1 MKGNFS
7 RGNVEI
13 SKLNMRQPYNRDI
26 KETRSRK
33 MAENY
38 KNYLVK
44 PIDISL
50 RQDNKYYVIDGQHRV
65 TMLNFLNIE
74 SVDATIHLNL
84 TYEEEALM
92 FVELNANS
100 KNVSA
105 GQKFIGLLEGRNPE
119 ALDIINILSQFNFC
133 ISIEKVKSLKEDNF
147 GKIECVDTIQKLY
160 NKLERDMFIRILDV
174 ISKTW
179 GGHYHS
185 LKRNILMGVAL
196 FIKEYG
202 YEISNKDIVVK
213 WKNHPAIDIIRDAR
227 STWGMTDNNSFKPY
241 AKELLR
247 IYNSGKTEKNRLP
260 DRLDL
265 TVLDKKSK
273 RISNENQN
281 ESGFEVYS
289 PMSAKSKDSNTIHFN

>member
-1 MKGNFS
+1 VKGNFS
-7 RGNVEI
+7 RGKVEI

-26 KETRSRK
+26 KESRCRK
-33 MAENY
+33 MADNY
-38 KNYLVK
+38 KNYLVR

-50 RQDNKYYVIDGQHRV
+50 RQDGKYYVIDGQHRV
-65 TMLNFLNIE
+65 TTLDFLDIP
-74 SVDATIHLNL
+74 SIDATIHLDL

-92 FVELNANS
+92 FVELNATS

-105 GQKFIGLLEGRNPE
+105 GQKFIGLIEGKNPE
-119 ALDIINILSQFNFC
+119 ALDIISILEQFNFR
-133 ISIEKVKSLKEDNF
+133 ISVEKIKNLKEDNF
-147 GKIECVDTIQKLY
+147 GRIECVETIQKLY
-160 NKLERDMFIRILDV
+160 EKLERDMFIRILDV
-174 ISKTW
+174 ISRTW

-185 LKRNILMGVAL
+185 LKRNIFMGVAL

-202 YEISNKDIVVK
+202 HEISDKDMIAK
-213 WKNHPAIDIIRDAR
+213 WKNHPAIGIMRDAC
-227 STWGMTDNNSFKPY
+227 SNQKITNTNNSFKPY

-273 RISNENQN
+273 RIVDDEGQNENR
-281 ESGFEVYS
+281 GFEVYS
-289 PMSAKSKDSNTIHFN
+289 PMSAKSYN

>member
-7 RGNVEI
+7 RGKVEI

-26 KETRSRK
+26 KESRCRK
-33 MAENY
+33 MADNY
-38 KNYLVK
+38 KNYLVR

-50 RQDNKYYVIDGQHRV
+50 RQDGKYYVIDGQHR
-65 TMLNFLNIE
+65 TTTLDFLDIK
-74 SVDATIHLNL
+74 SIDATIHLDL

-92 FVELNANS
+92 FVELNATS

-105 GQKFIGLLEGRNPE
+105 GQKFIGLREGKNPE
-119 ALDIINILSQFNFC
+119 ALDIINILSQFDFY
-133 ISIEKVKSLKEDNF
+133 ISVEKITNLKEDNF
-147 GKIECVDTIQKLY
+147 GRIECVDTVQKLY
-160 NKLERDMFIRILDV
+160 EKLERDMFIRILNV

-185 LKRNILMGVAL
+185 LKRNIFMGVAL

-202 YEISNKDIVVK
+202 HEVSDKDIIAK
-213 WKNHPAIDIIRDAR
+213 WKSHPAIDIIRDAR
-227 STWGMTDNNSFKPY
+227 SNHKMTDNNSFRPY
-241 AKELLR
+241 AKELLT

-260 DRLDL
+260 NRLDL

-273 RISNENQN
+273 RVSNEEVQSENR
-281 ESGFEVYS
+281 GFEVYS
-289 PMSAKSKDSNTIHFN
+289 PMSAKSFN